1 MSLSWSGRIKVK
13 RVELRRET
21 GFERFSGDRGARGG
35 LVERRFRHSN
45 AARRR
50 LN

>member
-21 GFERFSGDRGARGG
+21 GFERFSAHEAG
-35 LVERRFRHSN
+35 S
-45 AARRR
+45 
-50 LN
+50 